1 MNRAITDPEIRQSLI
16 EILALKNASNEC
28 KSRPLKAQGVRI
40 DEWIRETTGVGSQ
53 EYNANIIGQIVPEN
67 IRNQNA
73 RCFNCGEFGHFQR
86 NCKARRF
93 RAHTITGAM
102 TLENTV
108 IVGESK
114 QVLVAVSHRG
124 FQGIAASV
132 EWANIGQR
140 TAGLRET

>member
-1 MNRAITDPEIRQSLI
+1 MQTQNVREQQTI
-16 EILALKNASNEC
+16 ESC
-28 KSRPLKAQGVRI
+28 GVPV
-40 DEWIRETTGVGSQ
+40 DEWIRETTGTDSQ
-53 EYNANIIGQIVPEN
+53 DFNANIIGQIVPEN

-140 TAGLRET
+140 SAGLRET

>member
-1 MNRAITDPEIRQSLI
+1 MLDVLIVINLDISKEIVRLKDPEL
-16 EILALKNASNEC
+16 
-28 KSRPLKAQGVRI
+28 
-40 DEWIRETTGVGSQ
+40 
-53 EYNANIIGQIVPEN
+53 
-67 IRNQNA
+67 
-73 RCFNCGEFGHFQR
+73 
-86 NCKARRF
+86 
-93 RAHTITGAM
+93 TITGAM

-140 TAGLRET
+140 SAGLRET